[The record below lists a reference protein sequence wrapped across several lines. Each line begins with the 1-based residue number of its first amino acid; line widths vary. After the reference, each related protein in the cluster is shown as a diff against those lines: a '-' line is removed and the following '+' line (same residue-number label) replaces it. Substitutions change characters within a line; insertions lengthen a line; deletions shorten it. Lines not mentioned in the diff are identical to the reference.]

1 MLFETV
7 KMAKFFRVLTGET
20 TISESLNETIVDPKN
35 IVATYRDLLNNFF
48 RLVTKLNKAAD

>member
-20 TISESLNETIVDPKN
+20 TISEP
-35 IVATYRDLLNNFF
+35 
-48 RLVTKLNKAAD
+48 